1 MNRMFA
7 GRRTGIVAPL
17 LVLLGG
23 CVGMDVNPPG
33 CDGPPA
39 PGTPCQVTAIWDHQ
53 IHFTADPTHGGAQIP
68 ALGGRVYL
76 FGPEIKYPMTGD
88 GKLQVEVYD
97 GTAPPG
103 AAVAPLEVWQFDPDT
118 MQRLLKRDFVGWGYT
133 IPLVWPDLSPTVR
146 SVRVKVCYQ
155 PSKSA
160 PLYSE
165 GESMTIEFPGPN
177 GPGPVY
183 TQSAK
188 PRGN

>member
-1 MNRMFA
+1 
-7 GRRTGIVAPL
+7 
-17 LVLLGG
+17 
-23 CVGMDVNPPG
+23 
-33 CDGPPA
+33 
-39 PGTPCQVTAIWDHQ
+39 
-53 IHFTADPTHGGAQIP
+53 
-68 ALGGRVYL
+68 
-76 FGPEIKYPMTGD
+76 
-88 GKLQVEVYD
+88 
-97 GTAPPG
+97 
-103 AAVAPLEVWQFDPDT
+103 

-155 PSKSA
+155 PSKGA

-165 GESMTIEFPGPN
+165 GEPMTIEFPGPN